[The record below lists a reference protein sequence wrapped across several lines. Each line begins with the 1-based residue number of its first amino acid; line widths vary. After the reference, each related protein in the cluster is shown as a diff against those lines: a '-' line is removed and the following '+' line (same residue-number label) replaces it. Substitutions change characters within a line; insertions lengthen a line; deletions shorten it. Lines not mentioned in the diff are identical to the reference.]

1 MANDD
6 TSTHDFDNRPDL
18 LIICDGR
25 DVRWQSWPATHRPS
39 IENILESIVGSA
51 EGFVMSQRRAGDA
64 RRLASDAF
72 GSLPPPQLIT
82 TPAQLD
88 RILPRLL
95 ASPVV
100 AVDTEA
106 NSLFAYYH
114 KVCLIQLSTPD
125 TDYVIDP
132 LAIELDIRP
141 LSQLLAT
148 PAVQKVLHAAEN
160 DILVLKRDYGFTF
173 SNVFDTLWAARILG
187 WPEVGLGAI
196 LTKHFGIPLNK
207 QMQRANWGKRPLTRE
222 QLAYAR
228 LDTHFLIPLRDMLVT
243 ELEAKGRLAEALEA
257 FAGLPDVEYVAK
269 PFDPEGFWRMRG
281 VRDLPP
287 KSQAVLQAL
296 YLWREDKARSLDRPP
311 FKVLADHALLTMAQK
326 LPTSMAELT
335 HLSGMNRSLVQR
347 AGSDILETIR
357 AASAGPPP
365 AAPKRNNNHHATRPD
380 EETLARYELLRSWRT
395 DKAIA
400 RGVDPDVVLT
410 NETLM
415 HIARQMPATLAD
427 LETCPGFGPNKRHL
441 YGREIIAILG
451 RDRVA
456 TT

>member
-1 MANDD
+1 MRVD
-6 TSTHDFDNRPDL
+6 
-18 LIICDGR
+18 
-25 DVRWQSWPATHRPS
+25 
-39 IENILESIVGSA
+39 SA
-51 EGFVMSQRRAGDA
+51 KGFVMSHRRGGDV
-64 RRLASDAF
+64 RQLTREAS

-82 TPAQLD
+82 TTAQFLQ
-88 RILPRLL
+88 ILPRLL

-114 KVCLIQLSTPD
+114 KVCLIQLSTPQ

-132 LAIELDIRP
+132 LAVELDSRP
-141 LSQLLAT
+141 LGQLLA
-148 PAVQKVLHAAEN
+148 ASHVQKVFHAAEN

-173 SNVFDTLWAARILG
+173 ANVFDTLWAARILG

-196 LTKHFGIPLNK
+196 LTKRFGVPLNK

-228 LDTHFLIPLRDMLVT
+228 LDTHYLIPLRDMLVT
-243 ELEAKGRLAEALEA
+243 ELEEKGRLAEALEA

-269 PFDPEGFWRMRG
+269 PFDPDGFWRMRG
-281 VRDLPP
+281 VRDLAP

-296 YLWREDKARSLDRPP
+296 YLWREDKARALDRPP
-311 FKVLADHALLTMAQK
+311 FKVLSDHALLTLAQK
-326 LPTSMAELT
+326 LPASLAELT

-347 AGSDILETIR
+347 SGTDILETIR
-357 AASAGPPP
+357 TACSAPPP
-365 AAPKRNNNHHATRPD
+365 TAPKRNNNHHTTRPD
-380 EETLARYELLRSWRT
+380 EETLARYELLRTWRT
-395 DKAIA
+395 DTAIA
-400 RGVDPDVVLT
+400 RGVDPDVVMT

-415 HIARQMPATLAD
+415 AIARHMPATLAD

-441 YGREIIAILG
+441 YGHEIIAVLG
-451 RDRVA
+451 GDRVVA
-456 TT
+456 A